1 MASNQLMGPPLVSQ
15 LMRGD
20 EVSKVNILI
29 RVEDARDPEG
39 FGEGTCVGKGLRK
52 LAVTRKFKDTELL
65 ELVRAV
71 VCLVVVETTL
81 DPFDHVID
89 IEAVLWCV
97 IDLDIDALVVGALHV
112 VAA

>member
-29 RVEDARDPEG
+29 RIEDARDPEG
-39 FGEGTCVGKGLRK
+39 FGEGTGIREGLRK
-52 LAVTRKFKDTELL
+52 LPIARKFKDTELL
-65 ELVRAV
+65 ELVGAV
-71 VCLVVVETTL
+71 VFLVVVETTL
-81 DPFDHVID
+81 DSFDHVID
-89 IEAVLWCV
+89 IEAVLGCV
-97 IDLDIDALVVGALHV
+97 IDLDIDALVGLALNV

>member
-29 RVEDARDPEG
+29 RIEDARDPEG
-39 FGEGTCVGKGLRK
+39 FGEGTGIREGLRK
-52 LAVTRKFKDTELL
+52 LPISRKFKDTKLF

-81 DPFDHVID
+81 DPCNHVID
-89 IEAVLWCV
+89 IEAVLWRV
-97 IDLDIDALVVGALHV
+97 IDLDVDALVVL
-112 VAA
+112 